1 MPIAVICE
9 SCRFSTNAED
19 RLAGKRVRCPQCREP
34 ITVPEAVAQHR
45 ANGRS
50 APAAPKPLRPM
61 PAAPTPVVAGE
72 PIVVEC
78 TCGAKFRTKA
88 EWAGRATKCPRCA
101 KTLVIPMPA
110 ASEPEMFDPSALIEP
125 EEATFEPET
134 KPIKPTKPKKPAAEE
149 AEDDEEWNDVSEA
162 YSGNEQEAASEEA
175 DASEEDEEQP
185 TKKAVVGSSGWG
197 EEHLE
202 EHELPDELHEKI
214 QAELTRGERIEWC
227 GRPDKD
233 ILIAQAAKMR
243 IIGIVFI
250 VLGLLLIGGG
260 IAAMIPVWQARFI
273 LGPVLL
279 LFAVFFIAGGVYA
292 FLMPGRVKAGMEGR
306 ACFLITNRR
315 LFIHGGIGNQVK
327 MGFGSKRGID
337 GKARGKKSNSF
348 LGHELTY
355 MHRVEFAKMPGSG
368 ELHFSR
374 TILDN
379 PTGSHLWAVRDIEE
393 VERKIRELLIHP
405 VVDKMLTGEIRIKT
419 TFGAREKSET
429 DEELPVEGNM
439 KDALA
444 KQGAMPTDGNVKAA
458 KAAAAKDL
466 SKVDPDLRE
475 RVDAELTEGE
485 RVVWIG
491 EPEEKTQGR
500 GILGAVM
507 GAEHRIEPDY
517 ELYAIT
523 NRRVM
528 LFDKKGC
535 VGGQSQTT
543 NLSFGKQ
550 PKRGPVCYY
559 PADLLEFGI
568 EEDKRIP
575 NGGGILFRKAKVV
588 IIKKIRTSKQERG
601 HHHGGGRRQ
610 TYGTTVTESTKKIV
624 EMHHFGILRVAN
636 AKQVARL
643 LYETLVRPCKR

>member
-1 MPIAVICE
+1 MPV
-9 SCRFSTNAED
+9 RSTPT
-19 RLAGKRVRCPQCREP
+19 L
-34 ITVPEAVAQHR
+34 
-45 ANGRS
+45 
-50 APAAPKPLRPM
+50 
-61 PAAPTPVVAGE
+61 PTPSVAGE

-78 TCGAKFRTKA
+78 SCGAKFRTKA

-110 ASEPEMFDPSALIEP
+110 ASEPEEMFDPSALIEP

-134 KPIKPTKPKKPAAEE
+134 KPIKPSKPKKPAAQEP
-149 AEDDEEWNDVSEA
+149 EDDEEWNEVSEA
-162 YSGNEQEAASEEA
+162 YQGDDGGEEEPAAEEA
-175 DASEEDEEQP
+175 DASEEDDGDAP
-185 TKKAVVGSSGWG
+185 AKKAVVGASGWG

-214 QAELTRGERIEWC
+214 RAELTRGEQIVWC

-260 IAAMIPVWQARFI
+260 IAVMIPVWPARFI

-279 LFAVFFIAGGVYA
+279 LFAIFCIVGGIYT
-292 FLMPGRVKAGMEGR
+292 FLMPGRVRAGMDGR

-315 LFIHGGIGNQVK
+315 LFIHPGIGNQVK
-327 MGFGSKRGID
+327 MGFGTKRGID

-348 LGHELTY
+348 MGHELTY

-379 PTGSHLWAVRDIEE
+379 PTGSHLWAVRDIAE

-405 VVDKMLTGEIRIKT
+405 VVDKMLTGEIRIKS

-429 DEELPVEGNM
+429 DEELPIEGNM

-444 KQGAMPTDGNVKAA
+444 KQGAMPSDGNVKAA
-458 KAAAAKDL
+458 KSAAAKDL

-475 RVDAELTEGE
+475 RVEAELTEGE
-485 RVVWIG
+485 KVIWIG
-491 EPEEKTQGR
+491 EPEGKTQGR
-500 GILGAVM
+500 GILGAVT
-507 GAEHRIEPDY
+507 GADHRIEPDY

-528 LFDKKGC
+528 LFDKKGSI
-535 VGGQSQTT
+535 GGQSQKMQIS
-543 NLSFGKQ
+543 LGAH

-559 PADLLEFGI
+559 PADLLDFGI

-575 NGGGILFRKAKVV
+575 NGGGILFRKAKIV
-588 IIKKIRTSKQERG
+588 IIKKIQTRSQSKYQGG
-601 HHHGGGRRQ
+601 HGRHHGGHSMRNR
-610 TYGTTVTESTKKIV
+610 TTTVTESTKRIV